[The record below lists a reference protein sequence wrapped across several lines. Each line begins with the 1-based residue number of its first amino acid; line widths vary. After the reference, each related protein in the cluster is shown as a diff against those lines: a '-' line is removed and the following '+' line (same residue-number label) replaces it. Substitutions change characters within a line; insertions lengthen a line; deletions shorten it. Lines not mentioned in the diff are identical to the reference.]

1 MKKIIALLSAFI
13 VLMFSSIAQAN
24 FDMSNPYQLAND
36 VAVNTVKEIKAN
48 KDKISDN
55 AVAEKIIQDNL
66 FPYIDIKY
74 AAYKVMGTSLKTL
87 SKEDREKFTNAF
99 EKYMKQSFV
108 SVLSKYTNQ
117 EIVPSEV
124 KNVPESESLVS
135 VKMIIRES
143 GKKDLE
149 LVLKMRKNSKTGEWK
164 AFDLIGENISMLD
177 AKVSEISPIIKN
189 QGVDAAIAK
198 LNSTDNK

>member
-1 MKKIIALLSAFI
+1 MKKITSFISALI
-13 VLMFSSIAQAN
+13 VLLFSFTAQAKL
-24 FDMSNPYQLAND
+24 DMSNPYQLANE
-36 VAVNTVKEIKAN
+36 VAVNTINEIKAN
-48 KDKISDN
+48 KDKLSDN
-55 AVAEKIIQDNL
+55 AVAERIIQDNL
-66 FPYIDIKY
+66 LPYIDIKY

-87 SKEDREKFTNAF
+87 SKEDREKFTDAF

-117 EIVPSEV
+117 EIIPSEK
-124 KNVPESESLVS
+124 KNVPEGESLVS

-164 AFDLIGENISMLD
+164 AFDMIGENISMLD
-177 AKVSEISPIIKN
+177 AKVSEISPVIKN

-198 LNSTDNK
+198 LNSIDNK

>member
-13 VLMFSSIAQAN
+13 VLMFSSTAQAN

-124 KNVPESESLVS
+124 KTVPESESLVS

>member
-13 VLMFSSIAQAN
+13 VLMFSFTAQAN

-55 AVAEKIIQDNL
+55 AVSEKIIQDNL

-124 KNVPESESLVS
+124 KSVPESESLVS

>member
-1 MKKIIALLSAFI
+1 MKKIASFISALI
-13 VLMFSSIAQAN
+13 VLLFSFTAQAKL
-24 FDMSNPYQLAND
+24 DMSNPYQLANE
-36 VAVNTVKEIKAN
+36 VAVNTINEIKAN
-48 KDKISDN
+48 KDKLSDN
-55 AVAEKIIQDNL
+55 AVAERIIQDNL
-66 FPYIDIKY
+66 LPYIDIKY
-74 AAYKVMGTSLKTL
+74 AAYKVMGTSLKSL
-87 SKEDREKFTNAF
+87 SKEDREKFTDAF

-117 EIVPSEV
+117 EIIPSEK
-124 KNVPESESLVS
+124 KNVPEGESLVS

-164 AFDLIGENISMLD
+164 AFDMIGENISMLD
-177 AKVSEISPIIKN
+177 AKVSEISPVIKN

-198 LNSTDNK
+198 LNSIDNK